1 MLRTYFF
8 EPPLEFLFFS
18 LYYWKFQAKSSTLGN
33 STKLF
38 KISWKFQGHNPRRL
52 EIPHYFFF
60 VTLRISSSFLIN
72 PWKFH
77 MLLCYFLISLEIP
90 YPHPPR
96 LFFFLEYPFYCLQV
110 YQPTPKLNQVWII
123 LTMITKILNI
133 PLYLLNIFPEIPVK
147 TLCLM
152 LQSSNQPT
160 LLVHNSGML
169 IGDSNWSCYH
179 Y

>member
-1 MLRTYFF
+1 MGCWGHTFLN
-8 EPPLEFLFFS
+8 PPLEFLFFS

-38 KISWKFQGHNPRRL
+38 KISWKFQGHNSRRL

-133 PLYLLNIFPEIPVK
+133 PLYSLKYP
-147 TLCLM
+147 
-152 LQSSNQPT
+152 
-160 LLVHNSGML
+160 
-169 IGDSNWSCYH
+169 
-179 Y
+179 

>member
-8 EPPLEFLFFS
+8 EPPLEFLFFP
-18 LYYWKFQAKSSTLGN
+18 LYYWKFQAKISTLGN

-38 KISWKFQGHNPRRL
+38 KISRKFQGHNSRRL

-77 MLLCYFLISLEIP
+77 MQLCYFLISLEIP

-96 LFFFLEYPFYCLQV
+96 LFFFSGISLLLFLGIPTYPKTKSSLSYSNNDHKNSEYTF
-110 YQPTPKLNQVWII
+110 
-123 LTMITKILNI
+123 
-133 PLYLLNIFPEIPVK
+133 IFPEIPVK